1 LALGPIAA
9 LERLLRLA
17 LEAARL
23 LSLRVARLPLITW
36 LIDRGWARPLPGALL
51 GRIWIAVVAFA
62 LIGIVTL
69 QLGLL
74 KLNASIGRGLERE
87 AILQRENAALTIEN
101 SEIAASARVESQAQA
116 AGMELVPPGLLRFLS
131 VRPGHDASQAAALLR
146 QPFGTS
152 SAGSAETPTSATPA
166 QTGAMGSSE
175 PSSAGSATTP
185 STAGPPGAQ
194 APEAGTA
201 AAPTKAPETEA
212 AATSSPESTAGAG
225 PQSASSPAGGQSV
238 TAPGGG
244 SSAEAPPAGGTQP
257 AGAGG

>member
-1 LALGPIAA
+1 LALGPLAA
-9 LERLLRLA
+9 SESLFRSA

-23 LSLRVARLPLITW
+23 LSLRVARLRLIAW
-36 LIDRGWARPLPGALL
+36 LTDRGWARALPAALL
-51 GRIWIAVVAFA
+51 GRIWIGVVAFA

-87 AILQRENAALTIEN
+87 ALLQRENAALSIEN
-101 SEIAASARVESQAQA
+101 SEIAASARVESRAQA

-152 SAGSAETPTSATPA
+152 TAGSAETPTSATPA
-166 QTGAMGSSE
+166 QTGATGSSE

-185 STAGPPGAQ
+185 STVGPPGAQ
-194 APEAGTA
+194 APQAGSSG
-201 AAPTKAPETEA
+201 APTTAPGTEA
-212 AATSSPESTAGAG
+212 AATSSPKSTAGEG
-225 PQSASSPAGGQSV
+225 SPSASSPAGGQSV

-244 SSAEAPPAGGTQP
+244 SSAEATSAGGTQP